1 MQKFF
6 DKFITSPESGAI
18 MLTLSQTIHDEE
30 QIKEFLK
37 SKGFL
42 CAVTEIGGN
51 SSYPEFQE
59 KITYSVISASIKCG
73 VIKRIDKEV
82 HACSSSCCRR
92 GQKRISGS
100 LFQYQRFAEGRYSK
114 KRSLGNSCYLWTDSR
129 TFADEPLP
137 YRARSY
143 AYLKS

>member
-82 HACSSSCCRR
+82 HAVLHAAEEAKR
-92 GQKRISGS
+92 GFLVVDR
-100 LFQYQRFAEGRYSK
+100 
-114 KRSLGNSCYLWTDSR
+114 
-129 TFADEPLP
+129 
-137 YRARSY
+137 
-143 AYLKS
+143 KSVV

>member
-37 SKGFL
+37 NKGFL

-59 KITYSVISASIKCG
+59 KITHSVISASIKCG
-73 VIKRIDKEV
+73 IIKRVDKEV
-82 HACSSSCCRR
+82 HAVLHAAEEAKR
-92 GQKRISGS
+92 GFLVVSFSTNVSLKVGIVRKYPWVTVAIYGQTAGHSLTNHYRIG
-100 LFQYQRFAEGRYSK
+100 
-114 KRSLGNSCYLWTDSR
+114 LGVMHI
-129 TFADEPLP
+129 
-137 YRARSY
+137 
-143 AYLKS
+143 

>member
-82 HACSSSCCRR
+82 HASSSCCRR